1 MMTMLIAG
9 HETTAAV
16 LTWALFSL
24 VENPEKM
31 KKAVAEVD
39 AAVGDAP
46 PATVEDVGRK
56 LPYIRACLAESLRL
70 YPQPPILIRRALSD
84 DVLPAGLNGDPT
96 GYPIGAGAD
105 LFISVYNL
113 HRSPHLWSEP
123 DAFVPER
130 HDEKFENPGFNGKW
144 AGFDPSALSP
154 SAMYPNEVSSDFA
167 FIPFGGGARKCV
179 GDQFAVVEAAVMLAV
194 LLRRFE
200 FSFPT
205 DGPGAKGVGM
215 ATGAT
220 IHTANGLNLAVRRRA
235 GVEVD
240 EVAAARA
247 VAKNVKEQ
255 EEEKAEVKA

>member
-1 MMTMLIAG
+1 MTMLIAG

-16 LTWALFSL
+16 LTWTLFSL
-24 VENPEKM
+24 VTNPEKM
-31 KKAVAEVD
+31 QKAREEVD

-46 PATVEDVGRK
+46 PATVEDIARN
-56 LPYIRACLAESLRL
+56 LPYLRACLAESLRL
-70 YPQPPILIRRALSD
+70 YPQPPILIRRALGD
-84 DVLPAGLNGDPT
+84 DVLPPGLNGDPN

-113 HRSPHLWSEP
+113 HRSPHLWKDP
-123 DAFVPER
+123 DSFVPER
-130 HDEKFENPGFNGKW
+130 YDEKLENAAFQGKW
-144 AGFDPSALSP
+144 SGYDPAALSQ

-200 FSFPT
+200 FSFPR
-205 DGPGAKGVGM
+205 DGPGPEGVGM

-220 IHTANGLNLAVRRRA
+220 IHTANGLDLAVRRRE

-240 EVAAARA
+240 EIAAARA
-247 VAKNVKEQ
+247 VAKNVKE
-255 EEEKAEVKA
+255 EEETAVKA

>member
-1 MMTMLIAG
+1 MTMLIAG

-24 VENPEKM
+24 VENPDKM
-31 KKAVAEVD
+31 RKAVAEVD

-56 LPYIRACLAESLRL
+56 LPYVRACLAESLRL
-70 YPQPPILIRRALSD
+70 YPQPPILIRRALAD
-84 DVLPAGLNGDPT
+84 DVLPPGLNGDPN

-105 LFISVYNL
+105 LFVSVYNL
-113 HRSPHLWSEP
+113 HRSPHLWRDP
-123 DAFVPER
+123 DSFVPER
-130 HDEKFENPGFNGKW
+130 YGERFENAAFEGKW
-144 AGFDPSALSP
+144 AGYDPAALSA

-200 FSFPT
+200 FSFPV

-220 IHTANGLNLAVRRRA
+220 IHTANGLNLAVRRRR

-240 EVAAARA
+240 EEAAARA
-247 VAKNVKEQ
+247 VAKGAGQ
-255 EEEKAEVKA
+255 EAVTAAS

>member
-84 DVLPAGLNGDPT
+84 DVLPAGLNGDPN

-130 HDEKFENPGFNGKW
+130 YDEKFENPGFNGKW
-144 AGFDPSALSP
+144 AGYDPSALSP